1 MASRDGVL
9 KMLWPI
15 TAVGGL
21 FALAGLAGIWAVSRQ
36 QEELAH
42 LVRRDAARVQAA
54 EALQVRLRQLRFHS
68 VMFAADPFPA
78 RWAVLADDRREVDAA
93 LAIARHDSDDPDDLL
108 LLDRIEAGRREYDAG
123 LGIDAGAAARG
134 GRDLI
139 RWADEHP
146 VRELVALCGQLA
158 DGQRDR
164 MVQGLGRAEGQARW
178 AGRALLACG
187 LVGAVGGV
195 VGGSAVARE
204 VSRRLL
210 RAEQLAAVGQLA
222 AGVSHEVRNPLTG
235 IKLLVE
241 AAIRPDHPAPLTD
254 DDLRLIHGEIGR
266 LERTVQ
272 GLLDFARTA
281 PPDRRRHDLRVLVTE
296 AVAVTAGRAAAKGV
310 AVSADPS
317 PYPLPGDVDRDQL
330 LGLLTNLLANAIEAS
345 PPGGAVRVQAAADGR
360 KIRVAVSDAGPGIA
374 PAMLANLFTP
384 FATDKPA
391 GTGLGLVVA
400 RRAARDHGGDLQAEN
415 RPGGGAQFILTLPAA
430 ESADANPAGGG

>member
-1 MASRDGVL
+1 MASRDGAL
-9 KMLWPI
+9 KLLWPL

-21 FALAGLAGIWAVSRQ
+21 FALAGLGGIWAVSRQ
-36 QEELAH
+36 QEGLAH
-42 LVRRDAARVQAA
+42 LVRRDAGRVQAA

-68 VMFAADPFPA
+68 VMFAADPTPA
-78 RWAVLADDRREVDAA
+78 RWTVLTDDRREVDAA
-93 LAIARHDSDDPDDLL
+93 LAVARHDSDDPDDVA
-108 LLDRIEAGRREYDAG
+108 LLDRIEAGRREYEAG

-139 RWADEHP
+139 RWADEHH
-146 VRELVALCGQLA
+146 VSELVALCRRLA
-158 DGQRDR
+158 DGQRER
-164 MVQGLGRAEGQARW
+164 MVQGLERAEGQARW

-195 VGGSAVARE
+195 VGGSAVARG

-222 AGVSHEVRNPLTG
+222 AGVAHEVRNPLTG

-241 AAIRPDHPAPLTD
+241 AAVRPDRPAPLTD
-254 DDLRLIHGEIGR
+254 DDLRLIRGEIGR

-281 PPDRRRHDLRVLVTE
+281 PPDRRRHDLRALVQE
-296 AVAVTAGRAAAKGV
+296 AVAVTAGRATARG
-310 AVSADPS
+310 AVLTADLAPN
-317 PYPLPGDVDRDQL
+317 PLPADVDRDQL
-330 LGLLTNLLANAIEAS
+330 LGLLTNLLANAIDAN
-345 PPGGAVRVQAAADGR
+345 PAGGAVRVKAAADGR

-374 PAMLANLFTP
+374 TDMLPRLFTP

-400 RRAARDHGGDLQAEN
+400 RRAARDHGGDLAAEN
-415 RPGGGAQFILTLPAA
+415 VPGGGARFTLTLPAA